1 VDEQLTKCCMAGIA
15 SPGKKGGSA
24 ADVRETLQRLRLAKR
39 ELKLLWR
46 TGRSTKIISTIKWNR
61 TITLSKKNS
70 PSRCMAGIASPG
82 KKGGSAAD
90 VRETLQRLRL
100 AREHAK

>member
-1 VDEQLTKCCMAGIA
+1 
-15 SPGKKGGSA
+15 
-24 ADVRETLQRLRLAKR
+24 
-39 ELKLLWR
+39 
-46 TGRSTKIISTIKWNR
+46 
-61 TITLSKKNS
+61 
-70 PSRCMAGIASPG
+70 MAGIASPG